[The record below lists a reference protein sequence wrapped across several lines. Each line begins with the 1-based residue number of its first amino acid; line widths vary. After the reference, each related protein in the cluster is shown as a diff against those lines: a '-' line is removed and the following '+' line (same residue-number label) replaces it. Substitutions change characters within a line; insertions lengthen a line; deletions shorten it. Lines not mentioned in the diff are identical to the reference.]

1 MVDISKLKVVVFDT
15 FGTVVDWHS
24 TIVDEGEQL
33 GKKYGID
40 INWHDFANDWRLGYF
55 RDTKAIARHERE
67 YEKIDLVFAE
77 ILDEL
82 IEKYGIQGK
91 LPEEEKARFAKVWH
105 RLRPWD
111 DVISGLTRL
120 EKKYAIGPFTNGD
133 FRLMID
139 MEKNAGLPWNFIM
152 TADIFNKFKPDPSV
166 YVDAVNF
173 MDAGPLEMM
182 KVAAHPT
189 DLDGAKKA
197 GCLTVYV
204 PRDKEFGENSP
215 LKEADGETTPDA
227 VVEDFNALADLLG
240 A

>member
-1 MVDISKLKVVVFDT
+1 MDISRLKVIVFDT

-24 TIVDEGEQL
+24 TIVEEGEQL
-33 GKKYGID
+33 GRKYGIQ
-40 INWHDFANDWRLGYF
+40 INWHNFANDWRLGYF
-55 RDTKAIARHERE
+55 RDTKAIARHERK
-67 YEKIDLVFAE
+67 YEKIDLVFAK

-82 IEKYGIQGK
+82 IEKYGLQDR
-91 LPEEEKARFAKVWH
+91 LPEEEKKEFAQVWH

-111 DVISGLTRL
+111 DVIEGLERIG
-120 EKKYAIGPFTNGD
+120 KKYAVGPFTNGD
-133 FRLMID
+133 FRLMLD
-139 MEKNAGLPWNFIM
+139 MEKNAGLPWDFII
-152 TADIFNKFKPDPSV
+152 TADIFQKFKPDPAV

-173 MDAGPLEMM
+173 LDAVPGEVM

-204 PRDKEFGENSP
+204 PREKEFGEGSS
-215 LKEADGETTPDA
+215 LREADGETTPDA
-227 VVEDFNALADLLG
+227 VVEDFGALAELLG